1 MGHIDPLET
10 SLLHGDS
17 VGLNNE
23 EVAKCLVWMDSFRHN
38 KRKYFEHLEES
49 LNRHIPSIKKA
60 PILEEK
66 PLLTHL

>member
-10 SLLHGDS
+10 SLLHGDY
-17 VGLNNE
+17 VGLNDE
-23 EVAKCLVWMDSFRHN
+23 EVTKSLVWMDSFRHN
-38 KRKYFEHLEES
+38 KRKYFEHLAES
-49 LNRHIPSIKKA
+49 LNYHIPSIKKA